1 MWHLQVLRAKTN
13 SPRWSQGLGVESISD
28 LIYGNA
34 AFAHVQHAAMSMSC
48 SLLFD
53 IYLTDTNTCS
63 FRLALLTTA
72 CCLHVVSVDLQGV
85 GKSLAIWMCQAGD
98 FSLHVQEIVFQR
110 VSTRVC
116 PKIGPQFQWFIIL
129 FCGKLLFGCPAE
141 KTLRTFSCSEPG
153 SPLAFKECRQ
163 WTDFLTTCFARHVVM
178 HGFFRTYRSIQFF
191 FRHVETTRL
200 QEMNHYVRLWRKM
213 HANS

>member
-1 MWHLQVLRAKTN
+1 MYSMLWACPAVFCLTYI
-13 SPRWSQGLGVESISD
+13 W
-28 LIYGNA
+28 LIQT
-34 AFAHVQHAAMSMSC
+34 HVRFSWLCWRLHAV
-48 SLLFD
+48 
-53 IYLTDTNTCS
+53 I
-63 FRLALLTTA
+63 
-72 CCLHVVSVDLQGV
+72 SVDLQGV

-110 VSTRVC
+110 VSTRLC

-163 WTDFLTTCFARHVVM
+163 WTVFLTTWIARHVVT
-178 HGFFRTYRSIQFF
+178 HGFFRTYRSKEFF